1 MPICLDTCGLR
12 DHGTLTQT
20 RPAEQEAHSRTTV
33 AARGQAGTHVH
44 MARKSDQVSWLR
56 FLHDGTH
63 CPSCLGEFHAPF
75 AKIYGRQGR
84 AGVSY
89 GTLQLPTPAVD
100 MGSADH
106 KTIEAAH
113 NRLGR
118 WQQTQG
124 PRLPSADDGPTDD
137 FVNDID
143 LAVEIVSYLDDPP
156 PQS

>member
-1 MPICLDTCGLR
+1 
-12 DHGTLTQT
+12 
-20 RPAEQEAHSRTTV
+20 
-33 AARGQAGTHVH
+33 
-44 MARKSDQVSWLR
+44 MARKHDQVTRLR

-63 CPSCLGEFHAPF
+63 CPSRLRESHAPYTKF
-75 AKIYGRQGR
+75 YNIYGRQGR

-89 GTLQLPTPAVD
+89 RTLQLPTPAVG

-113 NRLGR
+113 NPLVA

-124 PRLPSADDGPTDD
+124 PRLPSADDGPTEG

-156 PQS
+156 SQCPDDLSAGLRERTGGSVISWTTLMITLSRVDG